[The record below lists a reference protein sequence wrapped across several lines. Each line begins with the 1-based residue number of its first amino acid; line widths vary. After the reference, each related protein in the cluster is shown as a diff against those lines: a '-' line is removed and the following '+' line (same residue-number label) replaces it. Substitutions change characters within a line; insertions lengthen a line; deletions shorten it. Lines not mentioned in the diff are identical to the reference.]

1 MYIFVSSATVTK
13 IKGTTKLEYSYIS
26 TFTPTPAGAAWSP
39 VQQVFCVAG
48 SNGTATSSE
57 GETWTLHADAPK
69 NLTDLIYRTD
79 LECFFARSLDD
90 KLFYASGDGVT
101 WNNVT
106 TTPIPLETVAC
117 VDFCQE
123 TGIYC
128 AVGGTGKYAYFS
140 KDLRTWVPTT
150 ITNGA
155 DITAG
160 SVIYMPSTKKYVLMP
175 TSGSYYY
182 TLLGVK
188 YGRIT
193 IRNQRSRWGSC
204 SGRKNF
210 DPSEWVD

>member
-1 MYIFVSSATVTK
+1 M
-13 IKGTTKLEYSYIS
+13 
-26 TFTPTPAGAAWSP
+26 AWSP
-39 VQQVFCVAG
+39 VHQVFCVAG
-48 SNGTATSSE
+48 SNGTATSSD

-69 NLTDLIYRTD
+69 NLTDLTYRTD

-182 TLLGVK
+182 T
-188 YGRIT
+188 
-193 IRNQRSRWGSC
+193 
-204 SGRKNF
+204 F
-210 DPSEWVD
+210 DPSEWID